1 MGWRRPLL
9 HRWAAPWACRR
20 GASPRTPTSGTR
32 SGAREEAGLVA
43 ATSHPKVEKLA
54 GAGPIRH
61 RRIAVDPA
69 HAIHLPRRRESMP
82 RPGRWGAR
90 GVMAQVP

>member
-1 MGWRRPLL
+1 M
-9 HRWAAPWACRR
+9 
-20 GASPRTPTSGTR
+20 
-32 SGAREEAGLVA
+32 A